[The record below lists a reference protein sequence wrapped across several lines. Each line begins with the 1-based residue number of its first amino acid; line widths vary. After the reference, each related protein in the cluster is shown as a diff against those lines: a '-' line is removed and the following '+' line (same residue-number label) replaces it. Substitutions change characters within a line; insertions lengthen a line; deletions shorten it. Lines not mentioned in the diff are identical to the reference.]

1 MRNNKIFEHI
11 VSEPEKFQKP
21 GAGYTTLVAWMC
33 LSESGIFAI
42 KELSRNTLLHCKK
55 RELNPVYC
63 DLERRCAPLKSA
75 LFPAR
80 GFKRSAGRRTRWT
93 QSWWRAGT
101 ASRPSGKERTAE
113 WNIRHRVIQF
123 LAAELVCFSVGSGD
137 GSRCKML
144 SLWTVKEH

>member
-1 MRNNKIFEHI
+1 M
-11 VSEPEKFQKP
+11 SEPEKFQKP

-75 LFPAR
+75 LFQR
-80 GFKRSAGRRTRWT
+80 
-93 QSWWRAGT
+93 
-101 ASRPSGKERTAE
+101 
-113 WNIRHRVIQF
+113 
-123 LAAELVCFSVGSGD
+123 VGSNVPPGGGQGERGAD
-137 GSRCKML
+137 EELGQHQGQVERKGPL
-144 SLWTVKEH
+144 SEISDTVLSSSLLRSWSVFRLALEMAPGVKC